1 MNAVGEIH
9 GRPRGFRPRM
19 AKRLPPLAPPEPQP
33 EPSPLVDPEP
43 AFEFSSVS
51 IQEEST
57 NFRDRRESHDPY
69 ARLTVYVLT
78 TIVLIFAFPVGFA
91 LLIFNIL
98 GGENLRTTSHA
109 LALTGLGLALFL
121 PGFGVF

>member
-1 MNAVGEIH
+1 
-9 GRPRGFRPRM
+9 M
-19 AKRLPPLAPPEPQP
+19 ANRLPPLAPPEPQP
-33 EPSPLVDPEP
+33 GQPKAPPAPDPT
-43 AFEFSSVS
+43 FEFSSDS
-51 IQEEST
+51 IMQEST
-57 NFRDRRESHDPY
+57 NFRDRRETNDAY
-69 ARLTVYVLT
+69 ARLTVYALT

-121 PGFGVF
+121 PGFGIF